1 MTGLWLS
8 VRVASC
14 WTWQS
19 GKESRVRVEPGFA
32 YPRLAGSG
40 VAGGMGQTVKPPG
53 TTLTQEKEMFWILH
67 IAAVFVF
74 PLALFFTIPLH
85 IISNKKA

>member
-1 MTGLWLS
+1 
-8 VRVASC
+8 
-14 WTWQS
+14 
-19 GKESRVRVEPGFA
+19 
-32 YPRLAGSG
+32 
-40 VAGGMGQTVKPPG
+40 
-53 TTLTQEKEMFWILH
+53 MFWILH